1 MIRNRKRQSGQG
13 MTEYI
18 IMVALI
24 AVAAIG
30 IYGLFG
36 QTLRTQVGDLT
47 SGLAGRDSNE
57 AASVGTEDK
66 IKSETGSVGLGDYNA
81 GGSN

>member
-1 MIRNRKRQSGQG
+1 MIRNNKRESGQG

-36 QTLRTQVGDLT
+36 QTLRSQVGDLT
-47 SGLAGRDSNE
+47 SGLAGESSTNTADNFDAGAIEGE
-57 AASVGTEDK
+57 AGEKT
-66 IKSETGSVGLGDYNA
+66 LGDYNA
-81 GGSN
+81 GE

>member
-1 MIRNRKRQSGQG
+1 MIRNRKRESGQG

-36 QTLRTQVGDLT
+36 QTLRTQVADLAD
-47 SGLAGRDSNE
+47 GLAGNEGGNNAGAVADQGDAEASRD
-57 AASVGTEDK
+57 
-66 IKSETGSVGLGDYNA
+66 IGLGNYNE
-81 GGSN
+81 

>member
-1 MIRNRKRQSGQG
+1 MMSNRKRESGQG

-47 SGLAGRDSNE
+47 AGLAGEDGNTDASTLVQEARDD
-57 AASVGTEDK
+57 AGATK
-66 IKSETGSVGLGDYNA
+66 GLGDYNER
-81 GGSN
+81 

>member
-1 MIRNRKRQSGQG
+1 MIRNRKRESGQG

-36 QTLRTQVGDLT
+36 QTLRTQVADLT
-47 SGLAGRDSNE
+47 EGLAGSSTGNN
-57 AASVGTEDK
+57 AASVA
-66 IKSETGSVGLGDYNA
+66 SEAQGEANREIGLGDYNE
-81 GGSN
+81 SN